1 MENTQKLTI
10 YAKEI
15 KLGDGKSFVAF
26 TTLVKTKWFKVKFTR
41 ECLTTPKEK
50 GMYHMTI
57 NIDDV
62 SIEKGKF
69 YTDKNGVKKQGN
81 PTIWIN
87 KVVEL
92 SKYTEEELKQIREAK
107 LESVFGDDDK
117 ENIFNE
123 KDLPF

>member
-41 ECLTTPKEK
+41 NCLTTPKEK
-50 GMYHMTI
+50 GMYHLTI
-57 NIDDV
+57 DVNDV
-62 SIEKGKF
+62 SIENGHF

-107 LESVFGDDDK
+107 LESVFGDDK

>member
-1 MENTQKLTI
+1 MEKTQKLTI

-15 KLGDGKSFVAF
+15 KMNDGKAFVAF

-41 ECLTTPKEK
+41 NCLTTPKEK
-50 GMYHMTI
+50 GMYHLTI
-57 NIDDV
+57 DVNDV

-69 YTDKNGVKKQGN
+69 YTDKNGVKKQGS

-107 LESVFGDDDK
+107 LESVFGDD
-117 ENIFNE
+117 NE

>member
-26 TTLVKTKWFKVKFTR
+26 TTLVKNKWFKVKFTR

-57 NIDDV
+57 NMDDV
-62 SIEKGKF
+62 SI
-69 YTDKNGVKKQGN
+69 VVR
-81 PTIWIN
+81 
-87 KVVEL
+87 KVNNTTTSVQLE
-92 SKYTEEELKQIREAK
+92 YTEYTKNNATPSFFGIKAADDGWK
-107 LESVFGDDDK
+107 ITVLEKAYSTL
-117 ENIFNE
+117 ENVLGQMFN
-123 KDLPF
+123 K

>member
-1 MENTQKLTI
+1 MEKTQKLTI

-26 TTLVKTKWFKVKFTR
+26 TTLLKNKWFKVKFTR
-41 ECLTTPKEK
+41 NCLTTPKEK
-50 GMYHMTI
+50 GMYHLTI
-57 NIDDV
+57 DVNDV
-62 SIEKGKF
+62 SIEKGNF
-69 YTDKNGVKKQGN
+69 YNDKNGEKKQGN
-81 PTIWIN
+81 HTIWIN

-107 LESVFGDDDK
+107 LESVFGDDK

-123 KDLPF
+123 KNLPF

>member
-41 ECLTTPKEK
+41 NCLTTPKEK
-50 GMYHMTI
+50 GMYHLTI
-57 NIDDV
+57 DVNDV
-62 SIEKGKF
+62 SIEKRKF
-69 YTDKNGVKKQGN
+69 YTDKNGMKKQGN

-107 LESVFGDDDK
+107 LESVFGDDK

>member
-41 ECLTTPKEK
+41 NCLTTPKEK

-62 SIEKGKF
+62 SIEKEKF
-69 YTDKNGVKKQGN
+69 YTDKNGVKKKGN

-107 LESVFGDDDK
+107 LESVFGDDNK